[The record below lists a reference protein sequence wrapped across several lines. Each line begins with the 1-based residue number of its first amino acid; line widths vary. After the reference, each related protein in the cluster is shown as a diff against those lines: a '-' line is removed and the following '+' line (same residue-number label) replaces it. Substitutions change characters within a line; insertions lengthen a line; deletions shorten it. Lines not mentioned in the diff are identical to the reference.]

1 MAKTFLL
8 KIAAADR
15 LYYDGPCQSLVL
27 PCLDG
32 ELGVLAGHETATIA
46 LDAGELR
53 YTVENATQ
61 IVAGGEGY
69 AQVGPEGAVVLV
81 AFAEDPA
88 GLDEER
94 VRRESEAT
102 KEQIRL
108 KKSEQEYIRLRAD
121 LSRQMAELKVL
132 KHRHGR

>member
-1 MAKTFLL
+1 MA
-8 KIAAADR
+8 
-15 LYYDGPCQSLVL
+15 
-27 PCLDG
+27 
-32 ELGVLAGHETATIA
+32 EGVA
-46 LDAGELR
+46 
-53 YTVENATQ
+53 
-61 IVAGGEGY
+61 
-69 AQVGPEGAVVLV
+69 LV

-88 GLDEER
+88 GLDEEL